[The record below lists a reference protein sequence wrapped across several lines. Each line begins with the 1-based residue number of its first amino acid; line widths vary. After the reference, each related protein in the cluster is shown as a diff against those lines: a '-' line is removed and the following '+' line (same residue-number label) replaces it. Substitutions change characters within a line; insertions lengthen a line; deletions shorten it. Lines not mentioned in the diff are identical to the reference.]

1 MIDYIKGVVD
11 DLNPTTAIV
20 EAGGVGYELTISLGT
35 YTAIQGKEQVKL
47 FVYEAIREDAYQLY
61 GFATKLERQLFLL
74 LISVSGVGGSTAR
87 VMLSAFSPSELA
99 EIIRDENISML
110 KSIKG
115 IGPKAA
121 NRIVVELKDK
131 ISLDM
136 SVAGDKP
143 VGAGGA
149 SMSSAQKEIANEAI
163 VALTMLGFSP
173 APSQK
178 AVHQIIKAT
187 PDIAVEQ
194 IIKQALKML

>member
-1 MIDYIKGVVD
+1 MIDYIKGNVEE
-11 DLNPTTAIV
+11 LNPTTAIV
-20 EAGGVGYELTISLGT
+20 EACGVGYELTISLGT
-35 YTAIQGKEQVKL
+35 FSSIQGKEQVKL
-47 FVYEAIREDAYQLY
+47 YVYEAIREDAHQLF

-99 EIIRDENISML
+99 EIIRDENIAML

-136 SVAGDKP
+136 SVE
-143 VGAGGA
+143 GGEKTSNSNA
-149 SMSSAQKEIANEAI
+149 MSSAQKEVACEAI
-163 VALTMLGFSP
+163 SALTMLGFSP

-178 AVHQIIKAT
+178 AVHQIIKNT

>member
-35 YTAIQGKEQVKL
+35 YTAIQG
-47 FVYEAIREDAYQLY
+47 
-61 GFATKLERQLFLL
+61 
-74 LISVSGVGGSTAR
+74 R

-143 VGAGGA
+143 AEAGGA

-163 VALTMLGFSP
+163 AALTMLGFSP

>member
-1 MIDYIKGVVD
+1 
-11 DLNPTTAIV
+11 
-20 EAGGVGYELTISLGT
+20 
-35 YTAIQGKEQVKL
+35 
-47 FVYEAIREDAYQLY
+47 
-61 GFATKLERQLFLL
+61 
-74 LISVSGVGGSTAR
+74 
-87 VMLSAFSPSELA
+87 MLSALSPSELA

-143 VGAGGA
+143 AGAGGA

-163 VALTMLGFSP
+163 AALTMLGFSP

>member
-1 MIDYIKGVVD
+1 MDY
-11 DLNPTTAIV
+11 
-20 EAGGVGYELTISLGT
+20 
-35 YTAIQGKEQVKL
+35 
-47 FVYEAIREDAYQLY
+47 Y
-61 GFATKLERQLFLL
+61 GFRDEEDGTL
-74 LISVSGVGGSTAR
+74 LIKEAEAEAAAIEQEVA
-87 VMLSAFSPSELA
+87 ELA

-143 VGAGGA
+143 AGAGGA

-163 VALTMLGFSP
+163 AALTMLGFSP